1 MNRNTNFKNV
11 SQINRELQI
20 HDFHVDGNIN
30 PLREIR
36 EKEYGLSKDNIVEN
50 DFFRSS
56 GGIIQITDEKTFIDK
71 NKKRLRKEKRKTKAM
86 GNRQKRRRE
95 NREVLIEE

>member
-1 MNRNTNFKNV
+1 MNRHTNFKNV
-11 SQINRELQI
+11 SQIDRELQI

-36 EKEYGLSKDNIVEN
+36 EKSKSENDIDIVEN
-50 DFFRSS
+50 CFFRSS
-56 GGIIQITDEKTFIDK
+56 GGMIIHSDTKTFIDK
-71 NKKRLRKEKRKTKAM
+71 NKKRLRKEKQKTKAM

-95 NREVLIEE
+95 NREVLVEE

>member
-1 MNRNTNFKNV
+1 M
-11 SQINRELQI
+11 E
-20 HDFHVDGNIN
+20 
-30 PLREIR
+30 
-36 EKEYGLSKDNIVEN
+36 DNIVEN

-56 GGIIQITDEKTFIDK
+56 GGLIQITSEKTFIDQ

-95 NREVLIEE
+95 NREILVKE

>member
-1 MNRNTNFKNV
+1 MNRHTNFKNV
-11 SQINRELQI
+11 SEIDSELQVR
-20 HDFHVDGNIN
+20 DFHVDRNIN

-36 EKEYGLSKDNIVEN
+36 KKEIGDLEDNIVEN

-56 GGIIQITDEKTFIDK
+56 GGLIQISSEKTFIDQ

-95 NREVLIEE
+95 NREVLMDE

>member
-1 MNRNTNFKNV
+1 MNRHTNFKNV
-11 SQINRELQI
+11 SQIDRELQI
-20 HDFHVDGNIN
+20 HNFHVDGNIN

-36 EKEYGLSKDNIVEN
+36 EKEFGDSKDRIIEN
-50 DFFRSS
+50 DFFRFS
-56 GGIIQITDEKTFIDK
+56 GGLIQITSEKTYIDK

-95 NREVLIEE
+95 NREILVEE

>member
-1 MNRNTNFKNV
+1 MNRHTNFKNV
-11 SQINRELQI
+11 SQIDQELQI
-20 HDFHVDGNIN
+20 RDFHVDGNIN

-36 EKEYGLSKDNIVEN
+36 EKESGDLKDNIVEN
-50 DFFRSS
+50 NFFRSS
-56 GGIIQITDEKTFIDK
+56 GGMIQITSEKTFIDQ

>member
-86 GNRQKRRRE
+86 GNRQKRRRD
-95 NREVLIEE
+95 NREILAEE

>member
-1 MNRNTNFKNV
+1 MNRHTNFKNV
-11 SQINRELQI
+11 SQIDRELQI

-36 EKEYGLSKDNIVEN
+36 EKEIGNLKDNIVEN
-50 DFFRSS
+50 DFFRFS
-56 GGIIQITDEKTFIDK
+56 GGIILITNEKTFIDQ

>member
-1 MNRNTNFKNV
+1 MNRRTNFKNV
-11 SQINRELQI
+11 SQIDRELQI

-36 EKEYGLSKDNIVEN
+36 EKEYGKLEENILEN
-50 DFFRSS
+50 VFFRSS
-56 GGIIQITDEKTFIDK
+56 GGVIQITSEKTFIDQ

-95 NREVLIEE
+95 NREVLVEE

>member
-1 MNRNTNFKNV
+1 MNRHTNFKNV
-11 SQINRELQI
+11 SQIDRELQI

-36 EKEYGLSKDNIVEN
+36 EKEYGKLEENFTEN
-50 DFFRSS
+50 DFFRTS
-56 GGIIQITDEKTFIDK
+56 GGIILITNEKTFIDQ

-95 NREVLIEE
+95 NREVLAEE

>member
-1 MNRNTNFKNV
+1 MNRHTNFKNI
-11 SQINRELQI
+11 SQIDRELQI

-36 EKEYGLSKDNIVEN
+36 EKEYGKLEENITEN

-56 GGIIQITDEKTFIDK
+56 GGIILITSEKTFIDQ

-86 GNRQKRRRE
+86 GNRQKRRRQ
-95 NREVLIEE
+95 NREILVEE